1 MNIVDVTIIGGGPA
15 GYIAAIRAA
24 HLGLRTVLIEKDKLG
39 GVCLN
44 RGCIPT
50 KTLVSTAE
58 LYNNIKRS
66 SEFGI
71 EVENPV
77 LNFSNIMARK
87 DRIVKKLS
95 LGVASLMKANLI
107 RVINGKGNIIKP
119 GVVQVNNADYEEKI
133 MTKNILIATGSSI
146 TRIPIPGLE
155 LEGVITSDEA
165 LELNELPKKIIII
178 GGGIVGIEWA
188 GIFNAFGVEVIIV
201 EILPRIL
208 LSIDEEII
216 RKSMLI
222 QKRKGIK
229 IYTSSKITEI
239 KKKDKQLEVSIS
251 TKDNQMN
258 IFADKILLSSGR
270 VPDFGN
276 IDVKKIGIELEGKAI
291 KVDREMKTNIP
302 GIYAAGDVVGK
313 LMLAHVAS
321 AEGKT
326 AIENITGK
334 EKKMNYKIVP
344 KCVFCLP
351 EISSVGLTEEEAKNK
366 YGNVKVS
373 RFPYMANGKAL
384 GMGESEGLVKLIADG
399 HGGKILGVHIIGAHA
414 SDLIAEATLGLS
426 LNASADEII
435 DTIHAHPTLAEMIAE
450 AAEGIT
456 GKPIHIIR

>member
-15 GYIAAIRAA
+15 GYVAAIRAA
-24 HLGLRTVLIEKDKLG
+24 HLGLRTVLIEKEKLG

-58 LYNNIKRS
+58 LYNNIKRA

-71 EVENPV
+71 EVENPA

-87 DRIVKKLS
+87 NRIVKKLS
-95 LGVASLMKANLI
+95 LGVSSLMKANLI
-107 RVINGKGNIIKP
+107 RVISGEGNIIKP
-119 GVVQVNNADYEEKI
+119 GVVQVNNVDHEEKI

-146 TRIPIPGLE
+146 TRVPIPGLG

-239 KKKDKQLEVSIS
+239 KKKDNQLEVSIS
-251 TKDNQMN
+251 TKDSRMN
-258 IFADKILLSSGR
+258 IFADKVLLSSGR

-276 IDVKKIGIELEGKAI
+276 IDIKKIGIEVEGKAI

-326 AIENITGK
+326 AIENIAGI
-334 EKKMNYKIVP
+334 EKKLNYKIVP
-344 KCVFCLP
+344 KCVFCIP

-456 GKPIHIIR
+456 GKSIHIIR

>member
-15 GYIAAIRAA
+15 GYVAAIRAA
-24 HLGLRTVLIEKDKLG
+24 HLGLRTVLIEKEKLG

-58 LYNNIKRS
+58 LYNNIKRA

-71 EVENPV
+71 EVENPT

-107 RVINGKGNIIKP
+107 RVISGEGNIIKP
-119 GVVQVNNADYEEKI
+119 GVVQVNNVDYEEKI
-133 MTKNILIATGSSI
+133 ITKNILIATGSSI
-146 TRIPIPGLE
+146 TRVPIPGLE

-239 KKKDKQLEVSIS
+239 KKKDNQLEVSIS
-251 TKDNQMN
+251 TKDSQMN

-276 IDVKKIGIELEGKAI
+276 IDVKKIGIEVEGKAI

-326 AIENITGK
+326 AIENIAGK

-344 KCVFCLP
+344 KCVFCMP

>member
-15 GYIAAIRAA
+15 GYVAAIRAA
-24 HLGLRTVLIEKDKLG
+24 HLGLKTVLVEKDKLG

-58 LYNNIKRS
+58 LYNNIKRA

-71 EVENPV
+71 EVENPT

-107 RVINGKGNIIKP
+107 RVISGEGNIIKP

-133 MTKNILIATGSSI
+133 ITKNILIATGSSI
-146 TRIPIPGLE
+146 TRVPIPGLE

-239 KKKDKQLEVSIS
+239 KKKDNQLEVSIS
-251 TKDNQMN
+251 TKDSQMN

-276 IDVKKIGIELEGKAI
+276 IDVKKIGIEVEGKAI

-326 AIENITGK
+326 AIENIAGK

-344 KCVFCLP
+344 KCVFCMP

>member
-15 GYIAAIRAA
+15 GYVAAIRAA
-24 HLGLRTVLIEKDKLG
+24 HLGLKTVLVEKDKLG

-107 RVINGKGNIIKP
+107 RVISGEGNIIKP

-146 TRIPIPGLE
+146 TRVPIPGLE

-239 KKKDKQLEVSIS
+239 KKKDNQLEVSIS
-251 TKDNQMN
+251 TKDSQMN

-276 IDVKKIGIELEGKAI
+276 IDVKKIGIEVEGKAI

-326 AIENITGK
+326 AIENIAGK

-344 KCVFCLP
+344 KCVFCMP

>member
-15 GYIAAIRAA
+15 GYVAAIRAA
-24 HLGLRTVLIEKDKLG
+24 HLGLRTVLIEKEKLG

-58 LYNNIKRS
+58 LYNNIKRA

-71 EVENPV
+71 EVENPA

-87 DRIVKKLS
+87 NRIVKKLS
-95 LGVASLMKANLI
+95 LGVSSLMKANLI
-107 RVINGKGNIIKP
+107 RVISGEGNIIKP

-146 TRIPIPGLE
+146 TRVPIPGLG

-239 KKKDKQLEVSIS
+239 KKKDNQLEVSIS
-251 TKDNQMN
+251 TKDSQMN
-258 IFADKILLSSGR
+258 IFADKVLLSSGR

-276 IDVKKIGIELEGKAI
+276 IDIKKIGIEVEGKAI

-326 AIENITGK
+326 AIENIAGI
-334 EKKMNYKIVP
+334 EKKLNYKIVP
-344 KCVFCLP
+344 KCVFCIP

-456 GKPIHIIR
+456 GKSIHIIR

>member
-15 GYIAAIRAA
+15 GYVAAIRAA
-24 HLGLRTVLIEKDKLG
+24 HLGLKTVLVEKDKLG

-71 EVENPV
+71 EVGNPV

-87 DRIVKKLS
+87 DRIVKKLL

-107 RVINGKGNIIKP
+107 RVISGEGNIIKP

-133 MTKNILIATGSSI
+133 ITKNILIATGSSI
-146 TRIPIPGLE
+146 TRVPIPGLE

-239 KKKDKQLEVSIS
+239 KKKDNQLEVSIS
-251 TKDNQMN
+251 TKDSQMN

-276 IDVKKIGIELEGKAI
+276 IDVKKIGIEVEGKAI

-326 AIENITGK
+326 AIENIAGK

-344 KCVFCLP
+344 KCVFCMP

>member
-15 GYIAAIRAA
+15 GYVAAIRAA
-24 HLGLRTVLIEKDKLG
+24 HLGLRTVLIEKEKLG

-58 LYNNIKRS
+58 LYNNIKRA

-71 EVENPV
+71 EVENPA

-87 DRIVKKLS
+87 NRIVKKLS
-95 LGVASLMKANLI
+95 LGVSSLMKANLI
-107 RVINGKGNIIKP
+107 RVISGEGNIIKP
-119 GVVQVNNADYEEKI
+119 GVVQVNNVDHEEKI

-146 TRIPIPGLE
+146 TRVPIPGLG

-239 KKKDKQLEVSIS
+239 KKKDNQLEVSIS
-251 TKDNQMN
+251 TKDSRMN
-258 IFADKILLSSGR
+258 IFADKVLLSSGR

-276 IDVKKIGIELEGKAI
+276 IDIKKIGIEVEGKAI

-326 AIENITGK
+326 AIENIAGI
-334 EKKMNYKIVP
+334 EKKLNYKIVP
-344 KCVFCLP
+344 KCVFCIP

-384 GMGESEGLVKLIADG
+384 CMGESEGLVKLIADG

-456 GKPIHIIR
+456 GKSIHIIR